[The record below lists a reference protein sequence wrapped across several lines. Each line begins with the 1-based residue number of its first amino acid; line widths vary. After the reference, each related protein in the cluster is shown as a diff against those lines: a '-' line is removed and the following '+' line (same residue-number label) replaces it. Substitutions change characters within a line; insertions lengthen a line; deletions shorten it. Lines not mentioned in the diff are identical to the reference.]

1 MTYNPND
8 CNQIGMADKGM
19 IFNAPSAL
27 AADIESM
34 QAELEKAQ
42 LFEGLK
48 VTKAMV
54 IRIAMTKGLA
64 QMQRELA
71 KSKGE

>member
-1 MTYNPND
+1 
-8 CNQIGMADKGM
+8 MANKGM

-27 AADIESM
+27 ADDIEAM
-34 QAELEKAQ
+34 QRELEEAQ
-42 LFEGLK
+42 MFEGLK

-64 QMQRELA
+64 VMRKEMNTEGDNQ
-71 KSKGE
+71 

>member
-1 MTYNPND
+1 
-8 CNQIGMADKGM
+8 MADKGM

-48 VTKAMV
+48 ITKAMV
-54 IRIAMTKGLA
+54 IRIAITKGLN
-64 QMQRELA
+64 QMRKEMA
-71 KSKGE
+71 DG